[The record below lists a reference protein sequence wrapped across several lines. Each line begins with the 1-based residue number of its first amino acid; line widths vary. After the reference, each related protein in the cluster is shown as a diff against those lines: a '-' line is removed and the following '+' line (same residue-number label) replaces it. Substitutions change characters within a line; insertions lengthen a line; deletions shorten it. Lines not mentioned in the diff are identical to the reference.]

1 MKLSGKHLSVR
12 FIAVCAALSL
22 GVGAGVYYRYSNK
35 LQNIDG
41 ISCKMLSKSSI
52 DIMFKYSE
60 TDDGFSGHIN
70 EDQLKVA
77 IVNTADLRLF

>member
-1 MKLSGKHLSVR
+1 M
-12 FIAVCAALSL
+12 
-22 GVGAGVYYRYSNK
+22 
-35 LQNIDG
+35 QNIDG